1 MKTRGQRIGQP
12 VRNAGTSNPLGRP
25 SNRPPYGDSLPLTYL
40 QVRRHSGSDW
50 DVRWIVKMVSG
61 RFISNNKTM
70 SNKSIFIDEELHQK
84 IKVLASMEGQS
95 IKEWVEWVV
104 ERAYESA
111 MRNKRPHLTKQ
122 P

>member
-1 MKTRGQRIGQP
+1 
-12 VRNAGTSNPLGRP
+12 
-25 SNRPPYGDSLPLTYL
+25 
-40 QVRRHSGSDW
+40 
-50 DVRWIVKMVSG
+50 MVSG

>member
-1 MKTRGQRIGQP
+1 
-12 VRNAGTSNPLGRP
+12 
-25 SNRPPYGDSLPLTYL
+25 
-40 QVRRHSGSDW
+40 
-50 DVRWIVKMVSG
+50 
-61 RFISNNKTM
+61 M